1 MRNIIIALFVS
12 IVSINAYSQ
21 EKKDGLLKKIF
32 KYSTFYGAYSQSN
45 SMLAPQTFV
54 VTQNNELIETTKRYP
69 ADMIVSYGWR
79 KLAHFQYEDR
89 DKFYDG
95 DEKNASTRSNIG
107 AYKGLEYLVEY
118 SKGRQQGNDFNNQEI
133 FVRYLAQYWLI
144 KGEYQKNELVDID
157 YKSAEARFRL
167 PIGKKFSLSA
177 GAIYR
182 TYEKA
187 YGHNPIENYLQENPW
202 WVLAY
207 TYANHTDQLY
217 QMINPYTQ
225 EVMGY
230 DYQWFNQ
237 QGNLIAASDA
247 DYRNGVFQNVVN
259 RYNAEQLAMIGS
271 FADLS
276 AVVGV
281 DFYHYKK
288 NFWIH
293 LYGNVLGK
301 HKLMQG
307 DERYSYGNYVD
318 GEWIDYSA
326 GGVFGFR
333 IGKLGVFSELTMQ
346 RYWDREIKQ
355 IKVGLNFKI

>member
-1 MRNIIIALFVS
+1 MTLFAL
-12 IVSINAYSQ
+12 IVSINVNSQ
-21 EKKDGLLKKIF
+21 EKKEGFIKKAF

-45 SMLAPQTFV
+45 SIQAPQTFI
-54 VTQNNELIETTKRYP
+54 VTQDNNLIETTRKHP
-69 ADMIVSYGWR
+69 SDVMVTYGWR

-95 DEKNASTRSNIG
+95 DEKNASVKSNIG

-118 SKGRQQGNDFNNQEI
+118 SKGRQQGREFDNKEI
-133 FVRYLAQYWLI
+133 FVRYLAKLWLV
-144 KGEYQKNELVDID
+144 KGEYQKNELIDID

-167 PIGKKFSLSA
+167 PIGKKLSLSA

-187 YGHNPIENYLQENPW
+187 YGHNPIENYLEDNYW
-202 WVLAY
+202 WTLAY
-207 TYANHTDQLY
+207 DYANHTDQLY

-237 QGNLIAASDA
+237 EGNLIAASDA

-259 RYNAEQLAMIGS
+259 RYNAEQLALIGG
-271 FADLS
+271 FADLA
-276 AVVGV
+276 AVFGL

-288 NFWIH
+288 NFWLH
-293 LYGNVLGK
+293 LYGNVLTK
-301 HKLMQG
+301 HQLVSG
-307 DERYSYGNYVD
+307 NETCSYGNFVD

-333 IGKLGVFSELTMQ
+333 IGKNLGVFSEVTLQ
-346 RYWDREIKQ
+346 RYWDRNLKQ
-355 IKVGLNFKI
+355 IKVGLNYKL